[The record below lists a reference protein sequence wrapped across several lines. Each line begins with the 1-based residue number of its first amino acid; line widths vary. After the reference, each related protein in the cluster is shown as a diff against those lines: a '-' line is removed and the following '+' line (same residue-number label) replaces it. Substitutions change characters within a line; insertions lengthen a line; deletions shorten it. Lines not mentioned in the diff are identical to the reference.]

1 MKKAAITLSLVAA
14 LAATSAVAHEG
25 RGAGRMAER
34 LKAADTNADGLI
46 SRAEA
51 AALPRL
57 AEHFDAIDANRDGQ
71 VSADELRAA
80 RAAHRGGNGGMF
92 KRADAN
98 NDGRVSQQ
106 EFLARAAE
114 RFQRMDANGDGFV
127 TQEEAAAARKGRH
140 HGRHGG

>member
-1 MKKAAITLSLVAA
+1 MKKAAITVSLLAA
-14 LAATSAVAHEG
+14 VAATSALAHERHG
-25 RGAGRMAER
+25 PGRMAER
-34 LKAADTNADGLI
+34 LKAADTNGDGLI

-71 VSADELRAA
+71 VSVDELRVAH
-80 RAAHRGGNGGMF
+80 AAHRGGRGGMF

-114 RFQRMDANGDGFV
+114 RFQRMDANGDGFI
-127 TQEEAAAARKGRH
+127 TQEEATAFRKGRH
-140 HGRHGG
+140 GHHGG